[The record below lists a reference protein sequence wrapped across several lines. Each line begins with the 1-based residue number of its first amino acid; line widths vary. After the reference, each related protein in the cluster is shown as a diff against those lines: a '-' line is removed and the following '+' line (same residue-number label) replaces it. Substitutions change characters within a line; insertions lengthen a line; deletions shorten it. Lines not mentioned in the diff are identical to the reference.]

1 MGAAKSMLETTNRTD
16 EPDITDWIRSD
27 LDAALEALKT
37 ADIDSETAVHTARKR
52 LKRVRTL
59 LGALRIDDPDGHA
72 GRLAPVRTA
81 FGSLA
86 GTRDADAM
94 MAAAKWLMNHTEG
107 TTRDDAAHVVH
118 RLKVRIEALKGEP
131 LPLGSITVQLEA
143 AKRAL
148 AAYDD
153 ARPCVDLLVAAL
165 AKVYRQ
171 GRKRFHHALAENDTD
186 DEALHEWRKAA
197 KNWLYLGQVL
207 IDLKPAPKI
216 YPLKDLDRLTEF
228 IGEEHDFANLAAFV
242 ASDTGVPVDPRRIS
256 RLIGAIT
263 RRRAK
268 LAARAFELG
277 AELYSDKPSRFEKRL

>member
-1 MGAAKSMLETTNRTD
+1 MLETTSRTH
-16 EPDITDWIRSD
+16 EPDITDWIRAD
-27 LDAALEALKT
+27 LDAALDALRT
-37 ADIDSETAVHTARKR
+37 AEIDSETAVHTARKR

-59 LGALRIDDPDGHA
+59 LGALRIADPEGHA
-72 GRLAPVRTA
+72 GRLEPVRSA
-81 FGSLA
+81 FKSLA

-94 MAAAKWLMNHTEG
+94 MAAAKWLTHHSEG

-118 RLKVRIEALKGEP
+118 RLKLRIEALKAEP
-131 LPLGSITVQLEA
+131 LPVAAITVQLEA
-143 AKRAL
+143 AKSAL
-148 AAYDD
+148 EAYDD
-153 ARPCVDLLVAAL
+153 ACPSVELLTAAL

-197 KNWLYLGQVL
+197 KHWLYLGQVL
-207 IDLKPAPKI
+207 VDLKPAPKI

>member
-1 MGAAKSMLETTNRTD
+1 MLETTSRTD
-16 EPDITDWIRSD
+16 EPRITDWIRAD
-27 LDAALEALKT
+27 LDAALDALKT
-37 ADIDSETAVHTARKR
+37 VDIDSEIAVHTARKR

-59 LGALRIDDPDGHA
+59 LGAVRLADPDGHA
-72 GRLAPVRTA
+72 ARLEPVRTA
-81 FGSLA
+81 FRSLA

-94 MAAAKWLMNHTEG
+94 LVAAKWLTHHTEG

-118 RLKVRIEALKGEP
+118 RLKVRIETLKTEP

-148 AAYDD
+148 ASYDD
-153 ARPCVDLLVAAL
+153 TRPSVELLAMAL

-186 DEALHEWRKAA
+186 DEALHEWRKVA
-197 KNWLYLGQVL
+197 KHWLYLGQVL
-207 IDLKPAPKI
+207 VDLKPAPKI

-256 RLIGAIT
+256 RLISAIT

-277 AELYSDKPSRFEKRL
+277 AELYADKPSRFEKRL